1 MKKFFK
7 ILRKIIK
14 ILLKILLWILIFFI
28 SIIIIFNDR
37 HFKYYDGYKFTFNDL
52 KKINDWY
59 EIYYNLKTSEFSFNS
74 IKNWYSNLNFD
85 FNINNIN
92 DNYIVIKLLF
102 YKCIGIKNNNEIDIL
117 WNVKLYYDDGIMYS
131 DWIFNWKFTNKSK
144 KFTINHTGYYENWN
158 LMAKWV
164 YTWFYEDWK
173 STSNLNWYYENWNIN
188 LIENYILTNNNEKIL
203 SWEYFEYYENW
214 NLKTEWIY
222 ESWEKIW
229 IWTWYYENW
238 NINLIE
244 NYDDWNLDWEYFEY
258 YENWQIRENWIY
270 INWLKKWIR
279 NQYLEDWYI
288 FNTINYMK

>member
-188 LIENYILTNNNEKIL
+188 LIENY
-203 SWEYFEYYENW
+203 
-214 NLKTEWIY
+214 
-222 ESWEKIW
+222 
-229 IWTWYYENW
+229 
-238 NINLIE
+238 
-244 NYDDWNLDWEYFEY
+244 DDWNLDWEYFEY